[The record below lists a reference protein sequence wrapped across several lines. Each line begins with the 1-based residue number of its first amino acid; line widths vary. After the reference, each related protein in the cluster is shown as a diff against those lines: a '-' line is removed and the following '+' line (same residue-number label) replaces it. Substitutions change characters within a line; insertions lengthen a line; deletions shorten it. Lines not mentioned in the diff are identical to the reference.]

1 MILNEQ
7 GNVIWEKFLPEELPR
22 TYSNLQI
29 AKFSRWYLQEYP
41 VFIQEHSAGL
51 LVIGCEPNSITKYNF
66 SIDINYIHSLIV
78 GIFLMICFNILLI
91 FILFWRNTHKIEK
104 SIVPII
110 DGIDSIAQGKPLTLS
125 ETGELSSI
133 NAELNKAGKHLLQK
147 EQARAEWINGVSHDV
162 RTPLSIILGYA
173 SEIEKNEDASQPVQ
187 LQASIIRKQSEKLRS
202 LIADLNLTSR
212 LEYSMQPLIKTSFSP
227 VEIARQVIIGFM
239 NGPIDNKYSF
249 DFHSSSDTI
258 PVLIKGDTE
267 LFSRMLSNLIQNCIN
282 HNPHGCEITVEIL
295 KENEIP
301 ATFFLQGQ
309 CLAGNEEIVRRMHA
323 EGHLIGNH
331 TFHHVQLTKVSE
343 EEAREEV
350 VKTSNAIY
358 EITGEY
364 PVYIRPPFGEWR
376 EGLDL
381 AVTMIPVLWDV
392 DSRDWESQNTA
403 SICSAVL
410 PNVKDGSI
418 ILMHDGYRATV
429 EALRRIVKELKEEGY
444 TFVTVRE
451 LIEE

>member
-1 MILNEQ
+1 MRRFRKVRHVPLPLLA
-7 GNVIWEKFLPEELPR
+7 VIM
-22 TYSNLQI
+22 
-29 AKFSRWYLQEYP
+29 A
-41 VFIQEHSAGL
+41 A
-51 LVIGCEPNSITKYNF
+51 
-66 SIDINYIHSLIV
+66 
-78 GIFLMICFNILLI
+78 
-91 FILFWRNTHKIEK
+91 ILF
-104 SIVPII
+104 
-110 DGIDSIAQGKPLTLS
+110 
-125 ETGELSSI
+125 
-133 NAELNKAGKHLLQK
+133 AELARCEREGAK
-147 EQARAEWINGVSHDV
+147 ETA
-162 RTPLSIILGYA
+162 
-173 SEIEKNEDASQPVQ
+173 
-187 LQASIIRKQSEKLRS
+187 
-202 LIADLNLTSR
+202 AD
-212 LEYSMQPLIKTSFSP
+212 
-227 VEIARQVIIGFM
+227 
-239 NGPIDNKYSF
+239 
-249 DFHSSSDTI
+249 
-258 PVLIKGDTE
+258 
-267 LFSRMLSNLIQNCIN
+267 
-282 HNPHGCEITVEIL
+282 
-295 KENEIP
+295 
-301 ATFFLQGQ
+301 
-309 CLAGNEEIVRRMHA
+309 EEIVRRMHA

-403 SICSAVL
+403 SICSEVL